1 MRYNL
6 TISFATFNSAKYL
19 NDFYESIFKQ
29 KLKNFEVVVVDD
41 GSTDDSVNISLKWAK
56 KYKNIKLIRQFNS
69 GLSVARNR
77 GIMNASG
84 KWLAMPDP
92 DDLIY
97 PGLYNHLLHIAT
109 INKLDVAVI
118 NGEHIFETKN
128 PKPILNSKIPENRI
142 MSGEDFLKFGLDSG
156 SFLHTTWLNI
166 YNVDFIKEKKIKF
179 VPKLLHQDILWT
191 TEILYHA
198 KRVMYSNRI
207 LYGYI
212 HRAGSAT
219 RQKNS
224 DAKNIKSIKNYCK
237 ILLLLNDFNIKNKGN
252 LKNYST
258 FKFQISNEFSNIKRS
273 LSRIED
279 KNKLMKIL
287 HYLNERKIFQ
297 LTIHSSNVSSVA
309 FKNIAVIFKY
319 KAILHYQ
326 LIFNKI

>member
-1 MRYNL
+1 MQYIL
-6 TISFATFNSAKYL
+6 SIAFATYNSASYL
-19 NDFYESIFKQ
+19 NKFYESIFEQ
-29 KLKNFEVVVVDD
+29 NLKNFEIIVVDD
-41 GSTDDSVNISLKWAK
+41 GSTDESVNISLRWAK
-56 KYKNIKLIRQFNS
+56 KYKNIKLIRQKNS

-77 GIMNASG
+77 GIVAATG

-109 INKLDVAVI
+109 TYKLDVAVI
-118 NGEHIFETKN
+118 NGEHLFESKN
-128 PKPILNSKIPENRI
+128 PKPILNPKIPENI
-142 MSGEDFLKFGLDSG
+142 VMSGEDFLKFGLNSG

-166 YNVDFIKEKKIKF
+166 YNLDFIKEKKIKF

-198 KRVMYSNRI
+198 KRVIYSNRI

-237 ILLLLNDFNIKNKGN
+237 ILLLLNKFNIKNKDN
-252 LKNYST
+252 FKNYST

-273 LSRIED
+273 LSRIKD
-279 KNKLMKIL
+279 KNKLIKIL
-287 HYLNERKIFQ
+287 HFLNEKKIFQ
-297 LTIHSSNVSSVA
+297 LAIKNSNVSLIA
-309 FKNIAVIFKY
+309 FKNILVILKY
-319 KAILHYQ
+319 KAL
-326 LIFNKI
+326 LEVKLFLDKI